1 MLLAS
6 STMLKALHVFCVNLG
21 EEEKMSGQE
30 EERRCKTT
38 CYKPVKGS
46 EEGGGFGYY
55 KEDPLRSQKAQP
67 ENDLLPKH

>member
-6 STMLKALHVFCVNLG
+6 SMMLKALHVFCVNLG
-21 EEEKMSGQE
+21 GEEKMLGQG

-55 KEDPLRSQKAQP
+55 KEDPSRSQKTQP
-67 ENDLLPKH
+67 ENDLPPQH